1 MILTHSQSRKRPRK
15 NNIHVG
21 WSMVSKLLMSVPH
34 WQQSPRVT
42 NYSLL
47 LIWQM
52 FYFLCPCMKIASI
65 YLPLPVQYFRTPD
78 VDSHKG
84 GKTHPASTPRPYRE

>member
-21 WSMVSKLLMSVPH
+21 WSMISKLLMSVPH

-52 FYFLCPCMKIASI
+52 FFSLCPCMKIASI
-65 YLPLPVQYFRTPD
+65 YLPLPVQYSSIPD

-84 GKTHPASTPRPYRE
+84 G